1 MFDLIA
7 EGGQFISILALCV
20 TSWAAGRTM
29 GARPH
34 SIDFPVRQSSE
45 PASSANQSQFLRNG
59 KAEQAVNHACFSAA
73 DRDGTFERPD
83 DSLQADELYKLI
95 RTGDLTQEGVL
106 QSLVAM
112 AEEQA
117 ETLPIRQSSMWKDG
131 RLPLHDRDA
140 CAEPRILTRNT
151 EATEP
156 LPADLPDPLTPEVLS
171 RYRIYAQD
179 YGT

>member
-20 TSWAAGRTM
+20 TSWATGRTM

-34 SIDFPVRQSSE
+34 SIDFPLRQASE
-45 PASSANQSQFLRNG
+45 AASSANQSHFQRNG
-59 KAEQAVNHACFSAA
+59 MAGQAFDDACFSAA
-73 DRDGTFERPD
+73 DRDGTFERPKD
-83 DSLQADELYKLI
+83 YLQADELYDLI

-117 ETLPIRQSSMWKDG
+117 DTLPGRQRSNWKDG
-131 RLPLHDRDA
+131 QLPLDERDA
-140 CAEPRILTRNT
+140 CAEPRILTRKSD
-151 EATEP
+151 ATEP

-179 YGT
+179 YGK